1 MEKKKLAFIEVAAV
15 WFGTH
20 AGGGFA
26 TGNQTKNFFVVG
38 GWNSLWMP
46 LVSILIIGL
55 VYRAAMIKALETDTY
70 DYRSWSKAMYKP
82 SKVMPVI
89 YEILYLTVAICGI
102 SASIAGGASLF
113 ESYGLPY
120 VAGILII
127 GAIFFVL
134 SIFGANLI
142 RSASTVMTVVM
153 AVLMILIC
161 IIGLQ
166 AHAPELALSIQQH
179 ESAPLGTSV
188 WTLLKYAGY
197 QSVVLAIVVAVCKPL
212 GNSKE
217 VNKSVL
223 VGYVMN
229 AGILWLSTI
238 MLFAWKD
245 QIAGTTLPT
254 LTVIQSLG
262 MSWLQIAYIVVLF
275 LAFVST
281 GTTCTFAC
289 VTRFE
294 KVAKFSKN
302 ITVVR
307 AVLSI
312 VIMVLC
318 MLISTVGLDAI
329 VLKGYGMA
337 GILGIPFVIIPVIAI
352 NLFEKKKQ
360 ASQTAVNPS
369 MEEEM

>member
-55 VYRAAMIKALETDTY
+55 VYRASMIKALEADTY

-113 ESYGLPY
+113 QSYGLPY

-142 RSASTVMTVVM
+142 RRASTVMTVVM

-179 ESAPLGTSV
+179 ESASLGTSV
-188 WTLLKYAGY
+188 WALLKYAGY

-229 AGILWLSTI
+229 AGIL
-238 MLFAWKD
+238 
-245 QIAGTTLPT
+245 
-254 LTVIQSLG
+254 
-262 MSWLQIAYIVVLF
+262 
-275 LAFVST
+275 
-281 GTTCTFAC
+281 
-289 VTRFE
+289 
-294 KVAKFSKN
+294 
-302 ITVVR
+302 
-307 AVLSI
+307 
-312 VIMVLC
+312 
-318 MLISTVGLDAI
+318 
-329 VLKGYGMA
+329 
-337 GILGIPFVIIPVIAI
+337 
-352 NLFEKKKQ
+352 
-360 ASQTAVNPS
+360 
-369 MEEEM
+369 

>member
-38 GWNSLWMP
+38 GWNCLWMP
-46 LVSILIIGL
+46 LISILIIGL
-55 VYRAAMIKALETDTY
+55 VYRASMIKALEANTY

-89 YEILYLTVAICGI
+89 YEILYLIVAVCGI
-102 SASIAGGASLF
+102 SVSIAGGASLF

-120 VAGILII
+120 AAGIVII

-142 RSASTVMTVVM
+142 RRASTVMTVVM
-153 AVLMILIC
+153 AILMILIC
-161 IIGLQ
+161 IMGLK
-166 AHAPELALSIQQH
+166 AHAPELAVNIQMH
-179 ESAPLGTSV
+179 ESASLGASI
-188 WTLLKYAGY
+188 WSLLKYAGY

-212 GNSKE
+212 GSSKE

-223 VGYVMN
+223 AGYIMN

-245 QIAGTTLPT
+245 QIQGTTLPT

-262 MSWLQIAYIVVLF
+262 INWLQIAYIVVLF

-294 KVAKFSKN
+294 KIVKFSKN

-312 VIMVLC
+312 IIMGFC

-329 VLKGYGMA
+329 VLKGYGYT
-337 GILGIPFVIIPVIAI
+337 GVLGIPFVIIPIIAI
-352 NLFEKKKQ
+352 NLFGKKKKISSTVETPV
-360 ASQTAVNPS
+360 A
-369 MEEEM
+369 EEEM

>member
-55 VYRAAMIKALETDTY
+55 VYRASMIKALETNTY

-134 SIFGANLI
+134 SIFWSEPDQKSLNGYDRCDGSIDDSYLYHWFESPCTGVGI
-142 RSASTVMTVVM
+142 EYSA
-153 AVLMILIC
+153 A
-161 IIGLQ
+161 
-166 AHAPELALSIQQH
+166 
-179 ESAPLGTSV
+179 
-188 WTLLKYAGY
+188 
-197 QSVVLAIVVAVCKPL
+197 
-212 GNSKE
+212 
-217 VNKSVL
+217 
-223 VGYVMN
+223 
-229 AGILWLSTI
+229 
-238 MLFAWKD
+238 
-245 QIAGTTLPT
+245 
-254 LTVIQSLG
+254 
-262 MSWLQIAYIVVLF
+262 
-275 LAFVST
+275 
-281 GTTCTFAC
+281 
-289 VTRFE
+289 
-294 KVAKFSKN
+294 
-302 ITVVR
+302 
-307 AVLSI
+307 
-312 VIMVLC
+312 
-318 MLISTVGLDAI
+318 
-329 VLKGYGMA
+329 
-337 GILGIPFVIIPVIAI
+337 
-352 NLFEKKKQ
+352 
-360 ASQTAVNPS
+360 
-369 MEEEM
+369 